1 MRRAIISGLGAA
13 LSIYTLIEV
22 NYPLLTPHSQ
32 LAVFA
37 MFGLGL
43 CYLHF
48 PIHPKLRDNVLLSG
62 LDWVLAALTMP
73 AVLAPGGSF
82 DPWSVLVPAAII
94 GGVAARA
101 TKSIGAAILV
111 GLPALWLLRALVL
124 A

>member
-22 NYPLLTPHSQ
+22 NYPLLTPHSE

-48 PIHPKLRDNVLLSG
+48 PVHPKLRDNAILSG
-62 LDWVLAALTMP
+62 LDWVLAALTAVACGYVIVQSEP
-73 AVLAPGGSF
+73 AFESHWSGGMS
-82 DPWSVLVPAAII
+82 SA
-94 GGVAARA
+94 GSCR
-101 TKSIGAAILV
+101 S
-111 GLPALWLLRALVL
+111 
-124 A
+124 